1 MEMSAAEWLSAL
13 GQTALVTAIAF
24 VVLCIITSLVRF
36 QMMTEAA
43 TESEEL
49 GLDEE
54 KAFRLVVMNQI
65 AAARKAREP
74 LTVMLL
80 RIPPGGSPREEVEAR
95 LKSHL
100 RSTDTV
106 MSCGDELIGVLL
118 LCGSDKAGLVVDR
131 LLEIEAVGN
140 LAGIDRWHF
149 GVAGYPEHGF
159 KTSELYG
166 RALQMLEEAE
176 QKNQR
181 VAGMAATEEVA
192 EEKSAPA
199 DLVDP
204 LTGLVRE
211 DKMINTMRR
220 YIGQARRVDK
230 EASLIYMQV
239 DQFEQLAGRLKEE
252 TTNALIKELAGF
264 IDRQFREQ
272 DLLCR
277 FGPAG
282 MVAGLLVGP
291 EEAMAVTQRVAA
303 AVRKKVFAAG
313 QATKLTISAGVAG
326 YPDVQGTAVQYF
338 VAAEIALQQAQGRGR
353 NQVVRYE
360 PTMQARAQTETSV
373 DRL

>member
-1 MEMSAAEWLSAL
+1 MDMTAAEWLSAL
-13 GQTALVTAIAF
+13 GQTALVTVIAF

-36 QMMTEAA
+36 QMMAEAA

-49 GLDEE
+49 GLDVERS
-54 KAFRLVVMNQI
+54 FRLLVMNQI
-65 AAARKAREP
+65 AAARKARAP
-74 LTVMLL
+74 LSVLLL
-80 RIPPGGSPREEVEAR
+80 RTPPDGSPQDEIEAR

-106 MSCGDELIGVLL
+106 MSCGDHLTGLL
-118 LCGSDKAGLVVDR
+118 LMCGSEKSELVMKRVMEAGAEDGVQGL
-131 LLEIEAVGN
+131 
-140 LAGIDRWHF
+140 DRWHV

-159 KTSELYG
+159 KTSELYA
-166 RALQMLEEAE
+166 RASEMLEEATRQE
-176 QKNQR
+176 QLM
-181 VAGMAATEEVA
+181 AGMAAPEEVA
-192 EEKSAPA
+192 EEKSAHGEM
-199 DLVDP
+199 VDA

-220 YIGQARRVDK
+220 YIAQARRVDK
-230 EASLIYMQV
+230 EAALIYLQV
-239 DQFEQLAGRLKEE
+239 DQFEQLADRLKEE
-252 TTNALIKELAGF
+252 AIESLIKELAQF

-282 MVAGLLVGP
+282 FVVGLLVGP
-291 EEAMAVTQRVAA
+291 AEALMVTQRIAS

-313 QATKLTISAGVAG
+313 SATKLTLSAGIAG

-338 VAAEIALQQAQGRGR
+338 VAAEIALQQAQSRGR
-353 NQVVRYE
+353 NQIVRYE
-360 PTMQARAQTETSV
+360 PAMQARVQAESTV

>member
-1 MEMSAAEWLSAL
+1 MDMTAVEWFSAL

-43 TESEEL
+43 IESEEL
-49 GLDEE
+49 GLDVE

-80 RIPPGGSPREEVEAR
+80 RTPPGGSPQEEIEAR

-100 RSTDTV
+100 RATDAV
-106 MSCGDELIGVLL
+106 MSCGDHLTGLL
-118 LCGSDKAGLVVDR
+118 LQCGSEKSALVVNR
-131 LLEIEAVGN
+131 LMQVEAVGH
-140 LAGIDRWHF
+140 LAGLDRWHF

-159 KTSELYG
+159 KTSELYT
-166 RALQMLEEAE
+166 RAMNMLEEAV
-176 QKNQR
+176 QQNTR
-181 VAGMAATEEVA
+181 MAGMAAPEEVA
-192 EEKSAPA
+192 EEKPAPA
-199 DLVDP
+199 DMIDP

-220 YIGQARRVDK
+220 YIAQARRVDK

-239 DQFEQLAGRLKEE
+239 DQFEPLAERLKEDA
-252 TTNALIKELAGF
+252 TGALIKELAVF
-264 IDRQFREQ
+264 IDQQFREQ

-282 MVAGLLVGP
+282 FVAGLLVGP

-303 AVRKKVFAAG
+303 SVRKKVFAAG
-313 QATKLTISAGVAG
+313 SATKLTLGAGIAG

-353 NQVVRYE
+353 NQIVRYE
-360 PTMQARAQTETSV
+360 PTMQARAQTETTV